1 MPNTQNM
8 ELPLQEAIKRPR
20 IMSISIAILM
30 TFMSLMGLFFPE
42 FTYKTE
48 ILIQTLF
55 PNDVVNILIGLPF
68 LLGSI
73 WLAGSARLVGLLL
86 WPGAL
91 LFIIYNYVAYIIGRS
106 FDLLSLIYLT
116 LVFLSAFVIYDLLL
130 CIDNNSVKLRLSGKV
145 AEKLAAW
152 FLLIFG
158 ILFILRAIFE
168 FTGAGAK
175 LAQITM
181 VEIGVLIAD
190 VLISILWVVG
200 GFLLLR
206 QKPLGY
212 ALGLG
217 LLSAASMLFVGLIIF
232 LVIQP
237 IITDA
242 VFNPT
247 DILVVVVMG
256 LILSIPFFFYLR
268 GTIKSSEY

>member
-1 MPNTQNM
+1 MSNTQKT
-8 ELPLQEAIKRPR
+8 ELPLRKAIKRPW
-20 IMSISIAILM
+20 IISISIAILM
-30 TFMSLMGLFFPE
+30 TIMSLMGLIFPE
-42 FTYKTE
+42 FTYKTD
-48 ILIQTLF
+48 ILIQTFF
-55 PNDVVNILIGLPF
+55 PNDVVNIIIGIPF
-68 LLGSI
+68 LIGSI
-73 WLAGSARLVGLLL
+73 WLVGRDRLVGLLL
-86 WPGAL
+86 WPGAM
-91 LFIIYNYVAYIIGRS
+91 LFIIYNYAAYIIGRS
-106 FDLLSLIYLT
+106 LDFLSLIYLT
-116 LVFLSAFVIYDLLL
+116 LVFLSAFVLYDLLL
-130 CIDNNSVKLRLSGKV
+130 CIDSNTVKLRLSGKV

-158 ILFILRAIFE
+158 ILFILRAVFE
-168 FTGAGAK
+168 FSGAGENP
-175 LAQITM
+175 AQIPM

-190 VLISILWVVG
+190 VLISVLWVIG
-200 GFLLLR
+200 GVLLLR

-212 ALGLG
+212 SLGLG

>member
-1 MPNTQNM
+1 MSTATHPT
-8 ELPLQEAIKRPR
+8 LPLRQEITRPR
-20 IMSISIAILM
+20 VNSFIIAILM
-30 TFMSLMGLFFPE
+30 TIMSLMGFIFPE
-42 FTYKTE
+42 FAYKTDT
-48 ILIQTLF
+48 LVQTLF

-73 WLAGSARLVGLLL
+73 WLVGREKLVGLLL

-106 FDLLSLIYLT
+106 LDLLSIIYLA
-116 LVFLSAFVIYDLLL
+116 LVLFSAFVFYDLLQR
-130 CIDNNSVKLRLSGKV
+130 IDSNNLKLQLSGRV

-158 ILFILRAIFE
+158 ILFILRAFFE
-168 FTGAGAK
+168 FTGAGANTT
-175 LAQITM
+175 QILM
-181 VEIGVLIAD
+181 VEIGVLVAD
-190 VLISILWVVG
+190 VLISVLWVVG
-200 GFLLLR
+200 GILLLR

-212 ALGLG
+212 SMGLG

-242 VFNPT
+242 GFKPT
-247 DILVVVVMG
+247 DILVVAVMG

-268 GTIKSSEY
+268 GTIKTRED

>member
-232 LVIQP
+232 LLIQP

-242 VFNPT
+242 AFMPT
-247 DILVVVVMG
+247 DILVVAVMG

-268 GTIKSSEY
+268 GTIKPRKY

>member
-1 MPNTQNM
+1 MSTATHTT
-8 ELPLQEAIKRPR
+8 LPLRQEITRPR
-20 IMSISIAILM
+20 VNSFIIAILM
-30 TFMSLMGLFFPE
+30 TIMSLMGLIFPE
-42 FTYKTE
+42 FAYKTDT
-48 ILIQTLF
+48 LVQTLF

-73 WLAGSARLVGLLL
+73 WLVGREKLVGLLL

-106 FDLLSLIYLT
+106 LDLLSIIYLA
-116 LVFLSAFVIYDLLL
+116 LVLFSAFVFYDLLQR
-130 CIDNNSVKLRLSGKV
+130 IDSNNLKLQLSGRV

-168 FTGAGAK
+168 FTGAGANTT
-175 LAQITM
+175 QILM

-190 VLISILWVVG
+190 VLISVLWVVG
-200 GFLLLR
+200 GILLLR

-212 ALGLG
+212 SMGLG

-242 VFNPT
+242 VFKPT
-247 DILVVVVMG
+247 DILVVAVMG

-268 GTIKSSEY
+268 GTIKTRED

>member
-1 MPNTQNM
+1 MSTATHTT
-8 ELPLQEAIKRPR
+8 LPLRQEITRPR
-20 IMSISIAILM
+20 VNSFIIAILM
-30 TFMSLMGLFFPE
+30 TIMSLMGLIFPE
-42 FTYKTE
+42 FAYKTNT
-48 ILIQTLF
+48 LIQTLF

-73 WLAGSARLVGLLL
+73 WLVGREKLVGLLL

-106 FDLLSLIYLT
+106 LDLLSIIYLA
-116 LVFLSAFVIYDLLL
+116 LVLFSAFVFYDLLQR
-130 CIDNNSVKLRLSGKV
+130 IDSNNLKLQLSGRV

-168 FTGAGAK
+168 FTGAGANTT
-175 LAQITM
+175 QILM

-190 VLISILWVVG
+190 VLISVLWVVG
-200 GFLLLR
+200 GILLLR

-212 ALGLG
+212 SMGLG

-242 VFNPT
+242 VFKPT
-247 DILVVVVMG
+247 DILVVAVMG

-268 GTIKSSEY
+268 GTIKTRED

>member
-232 LVIQP
+232 LLIQP

-242 VFNPT
+242 AFMPT
-247 DILVVVVMG
+247 DILVVAVMG

-268 GTIKSSEY
+268 GTIKPREY